1 MSKELIDLACKCAI
15 NSELLQKH
23 GSVLV
28 CASNIFT
35 GYNHFK
41 YSIHSKQSKLCVP
54 IHAEEDAINNFIL
67 YCRKKHFNDLYI
79 RKLLNK
85 SILIIIRVKNDQ
97 LKTSTPCFHCIK
109 MIKHYGIKTIIYSDT
124 GNNNNTHSN
133 THRNTHNDIDNTR
146 NNECI
151 NTNNKILIK
160 KKIRDIN
167 NNRESSGNRWRS
179 TYSNPTTIHI

>member
-1 MSKELIDLACKCAI
+1 MTEELIDLACKCAI

-41 YSIHSKQSKLCVP
+41 YSIHSKQSKLCIPV
-54 IHAEEDAINNFIL
+54 HAEEDAINNFIL

-85 SILIIIRVKNDQ
+85 SILIIIRVKNEQ

-109 MIKHYGIKTIIYSDT
+109 MIKYYGIKTIMYSDT
-124 GNNNNTHSN
+124 GNNNDIGNTQY
-133 THRNTHNDIDNTR
+133 
-146 NNECI
+146 NECI
-151 NTNNKILIK
+151 NTNNKMLIT
-160 KKIRDIN
+160 KKIRDI

-179 TYSNPTTIHI
+179 TASNANTIHI